1 MNKTLI
7 AGGIVAVAIVV
18 SMAYGASMNPGG
30 DEQRSGAQDA
40 SVRVRL
46 RLPQASSE
54 VRRCL
59 PRAVL

>member
-30 DEQRSGAQDA
+30 DEQRFGGAIWNFRISG
-40 SVRVRL
+40 
-46 RLPQASSE
+46 E
-54 VRRCL
+54 VFNDISTTTSGFE
-59 PRAVL
+59 VL